1 MREWGHVGAFHRQ
14 YRCGGASDFQKSGT
28 SHRSSTCFAE
38 GQRLILEY
46 EVQVQAV
53 EGGERRFPP
62 VQVEAVEG
70 GERRFPLIQVQGG
83 CEQYLGT

>member
-1 MREWGHVGAFHRQ
+1 MIV
-14 YRCGGASDFQKSGT
+14 
-28 SHRSSTCFAE
+28 
-38 GQRLILEY
+38 EY

-53 EGGERRFPP
+53 EVGERRFPR

>member
-1 MREWGHVGAFHRQ
+1 M
-14 YRCGGASDFQKSGT
+14 
-28 SHRSSTCFAE
+28 
-38 GQRLILEY
+38 ILEY

-62 VQVEAVEG
+62 VQVGAVEE